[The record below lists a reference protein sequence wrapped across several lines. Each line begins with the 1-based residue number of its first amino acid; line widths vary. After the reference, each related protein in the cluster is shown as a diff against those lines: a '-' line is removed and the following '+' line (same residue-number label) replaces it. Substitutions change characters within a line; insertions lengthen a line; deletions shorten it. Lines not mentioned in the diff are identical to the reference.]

1 MDMNLQKQ
9 LLLGED
15 NMIYDVAKSLI
26 EKKEYDVEQMKADLS
41 LFKMF
46 NVITNEEYIELM
58 ELIHKQNK

>member
-1 MDMNLQKQ
+1 MSKVIS
-9 LLLGED
+9 
-15 NMIYDVAKSLI
+15 IYDVAKSLI

-46 NVITNEEYIELM
+46 NVITAEQYLELM